1 MIIGIVKNCVEKPKM
16 SKLTQ
21 NILMFQ
27 TSQKLTD
34 NQIKMLNFMI
44 EQTLMS
50 EDFTED
56 ETPGFHTEL
65 TQHYLN

>member
-1 MIIGIVKNCVEKPKM
+1 M

-21 NILMFQ
+21 NILMFE

-56 ETPGFHTEL
+56 ETPEFHTEL